1 MFPTQDPLYAA
12 SPAWKRLHMTSVD
25 FGLQNAKSSDGKM
38 FLVSGHR
45 PAPKG
50 CFEQFAGHRLQMPT

>member
-1 MFPTQDPLYAA
+1 MFQHRMLYTLLLQHG
-12 SPAWKRLHMTSVD
+12 SGNNMTLVD

-38 FLVSGHR
+38 FLVSGHK